1 MFLLRRLDSLRQFLP
16 QLIHYT
22 KSTRMN
28 LEPPIDRSMRDLDR
42 SFFKKT
48 VPVTAA
54 QIEARRTGELLKV
67 PTLRQHI
74 LDLPKITN
82 VVRSNDGDDAKR
94 LLLLDANSPDQ
105 VPLEVKDYL
114 NSQGAKLVSHSIE
127 LDYEYWTA
135 DQILRAVLP
144 PDLGDGSPTAFSING
159 HIAHMNL
166 RDEYLPYRFLI
177 GQVILDKNKMIRTV
191 VNKLDIIDT
200 EFRFFKMEVLAGE
213 PDFIIKH
220 NESGCTFTLDFS
232 TVYWNSRLAHEH
244 ERLVEL
250 FTKPDSQLNAQG
262 GDNPPRMPLVAD
274 VFAGVGPFAVPAAK
288 RGAIVYANDLNQ
300 ESTKWM
306 EVNVKNNK
314 VASRV
319 RISTLDGRQFI
330 KDVVQTAW
338 TTPFPPEAYLKP
350 LSVKERRSR
359 RAAAKTAHS
368 APDTN
373 TDSTNGQGVIA
384 TIDSLAH
391 QSLPERDARQ
401 IDHFVM
407 NLPATAIEFLD
418 AFRPAFAS
426 LRNAYGE
433 KVQEVYKTM
442 PMVHVHC
449 FTRELEEDSAHKD
462 IIKRA
467 EAALGCVITEN
478 VLVHHVR
485 KVAPSKEMYCL
496 SFRLPSTFVDDQS

>member
-1 MFLLRRLDSLRQFLP
+1 ME
-16 QLIHYT
+16 
-22 KSTRMN
+22 
-28 LEPPIDRSMRDLDR
+28 LEPPINRSMQVLDR
-42 SFFKKT
+42 TFFIKT
-48 VPVTAA
+48 VPVVAA
-54 QIEARRTGELLKV
+54 QIEARRTGELLKA
-67 PTLRQHI
+67 PALRAHI

-82 VVRSNDGDDAKR
+82 VIRSDDGDEGKR
-94 LLLLDANSPDQ
+94 LLLLDTRNPDQ
-105 VPLEVKDYL
+105 LSTEAKEYL
-114 NSQGAKLVSHSIE
+114 NSKGAKLVSHSIE
-127 LDYEYWTA
+127 LDYDYWTA

-144 PDLGDGSPTAFSING
+144 PELGEGSPTAFSING

-177 GQVILDKNKMIRTV
+177 GQVILDKNKAIRTV
-191 VNKLDIIDT
+191 VNKLDVIDT

-220 NESGCTFTLDFS
+220 NESNCTFTLDFS

-244 ERLVEL
+244 ERLVNL
-250 FTKPDSQLNAQG
+250 FTNPLDTQGDSNTAHL
-262 GDNPPRMPLVAD
+262 PLIAD
-274 VFAGVGPFAVPAAK
+274 VFAGVGPFAIPAAK

-306 EVNVKNNK
+306 EVNAKNNK
-314 VASRV
+314 VVPRV

-338 TTPFPPEAYLKP
+338 TSPFPPEAYIKP
-350 LSVKERRSR
+350 LSVKERRLKRTAAKNASLVPDANTEDATNEYKPPVDEPAQQSPPERESR
-359 RAAAKTAHS
+359 R
-368 APDTN
+368 
-373 TDSTNGQGVIA
+373 
-384 TIDSLAH
+384 
-391 QSLPERDARQ
+391 

-426 LRNAYGE
+426 LQKLYRE
-433 KVQEVYKTM
+433 EVQKIYKTM

-449 FTRELEEDSAHKD
+449 FTRELEEENARKD
-462 IIKRA
+462 IIQRA
-467 EAALGCVITEN
+467 ETALGCAITED

-485 KVAPSKEMYCL
+485 KVAPNKEMYCL
-496 SFRLPSTFVDDQS
+496 SFRLPFTFVETEVD